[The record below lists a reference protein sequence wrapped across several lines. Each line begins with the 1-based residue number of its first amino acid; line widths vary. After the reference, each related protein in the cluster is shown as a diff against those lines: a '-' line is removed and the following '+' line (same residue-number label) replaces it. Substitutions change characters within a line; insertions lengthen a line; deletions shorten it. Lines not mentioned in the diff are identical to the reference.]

1 LSTKGIEKD
10 LSRCLLSFLIGMEVE
25 KADFR
30 SMRLLSG
37 GGRSP
42 SLLVASSCGNSV
54 SLETPEGAK
63 RLRRLKSHPA
73 ETY

>member
-37 GGRSP
+37 GAFAEPP
-42 SLLVASSCGNSV
+42 S
-54 SLETPEGAK
+54 
-63 RLRRLKSHPA
+63 R
-73 ETY
+73 